1 MKKQKKLTIKKNI
14 NHFYPQAKRKE
25 INYLDIAGQNLE
37 GALNLQDFTNLKGLE
52 ELNLSN
58 NLELKA
64 LNCFDNK
71 KLSSLDL
78 SKNNNLVKLICYDCN
93 INNLNLNNGV
103 ELTRLRVNNNQ
114 LTNLDFLRSVKA
126 EKLIYLDVEF
136 KKFKS
141 FRYRDTEIDGG
152 LEQFRKPDEKE
163 SQEVKDLLQQEVA
176 MKSAKINKVFGSF
189 PQFRLENREIKK
201 MKGHNR
207 PHR

>member
-1 MKKQKKLTIKKNI
+1 MNNK
-14 NHFYPQAKRKE
+14 KE

>member
-1 MKKQKKLTIKKNI
+1 MNNK
-14 NHFYPQAKRKE
+14 KE

-126 EKLIYLDVEF
+126 EKLIYLDVGNNQFTPQDLTLPTFTEF